1 MIRKLLETWYEAIE
15 KCGCYFGKMTSR
27 MINIMKKKDEGI
39 ILPIYFEISHFV
51 VAYPIKR

>member
-15 KCGCYFGKMTSR
+15 KSGCYFGKMTSR
-27 MINIMKKKDEGI
+27 MINIEKKLKALS

-51 VAYPIKR
+51 VAYTSK